1 MLKTISVSRRVIQGT
16 AVFILAMALSVTG
29 CARKPRQKELALV
42 TIAFQEWVGYGP
54 FYLAKDKG
62 FFEDEGIRLV
72 VVDEQLDSARR
83 DAFKR
88 GMLDCE
94 AGTIDQLVLKRAQE
108 APVVGVMEIDISYGG
123 DGIVA
128 SENIKSVEDLAGKKV
143 ILARDDVGE
152 TFLAWVL
159 REKGLSL
166 DDVDIVA
173 ASPGGTAEAFLAGKG
188 DAAVTWEPDLSR
200 ASERPGSHILITSR
214 DKPGIIIDTL
224 NVREDLVRDHPELVG
239 KLMRAWFRALEY
251 YGRDPAAASAV
262 IAGYYGVTPDEYREQ
277 VKGLKWVGYGDQALL
292 SDPKKLEEVFNG
304 IAELK
309 LAGRRISGLPDA
321 RGALESGPLKEIYED
336 RR

>member
-1 MLKTISVSRRVIQGT
+1 MRCKRIAVVFAVILGI
-16 AVFILAMALSVTG
+16 FLNPG
-29 CARKPRQKELALV
+29 CGKAAKEKQLTLV
-42 TIAFQEWVGYGP
+42 TIAFQEWVGYGL
-54 FYLAKDKG
+54 FYLARDKG

-94 AGTIDQLVLKRAQE
+94 AGTMDQLVLKRAQE
-108 APVVGVMEIDISYGG
+108 TPVVCVMEIDMSYGG

-128 SENIKSVEDLAGKKV
+128 SGDIKSVEDLVGKKV
-143 ILARDDVGE
+143 ILAEDDVGE
-152 TFLAWVL
+152 TFLSWVL

-173 ASPGGTAEAFLAGKG
+173 ASPGETAEGFLAGKG

-200 ASERPGSHILITSR
+200 ASRRPGSHILITSR

-224 NVREDLVRDHPELVG
+224 NVREDLVREYPELVG

-251 YGRDPAAASAV
+251 YERDPGASSEV
-262 IAGYYGVTPDEYREQ
+262 IAAYYGMGPDEYREQ

-292 SDPKKLEEVFNG
+292 SDPEKLEKVFNG

-309 LAGRRISGLPDA
+309 FAGKRIFSLPDA
-321 RGALESGPLKEIYED
+321 RDALDAGPLKGTYED
-336 RR
+336 RQ